1 MGNKL
6 FLISYYFAPLGRADG
21 VNRTYLVKHL
31 AELGWDIE
39 VISCA
44 NPHAL
49 LRNFHRDESLLKILP
64 SGVRHHRVR
73 STYWGPLGGVASL
86 LGMADDP
93 FGNWRWPVLR
103 QARALFH
110 VPGILYAVVPPV
122 VNATIAWEI
131 ARDKK
136 YPLVIDFRDNEF
148 KIPPSVVNDAGTI
161 IASTQQSLDEMRRFY
176 RLGNDRGIEVQNG
189 YPEDL
194 RLLPVKQRGR
204 PGQLRIVYAGLL
216 NLEQDPAVLARAVRF
231 MERRYPETRNTVLV
245 DYFGPQ
251 NYYTRLFLRNYLSD
265 TIRFRGYR
273 PFQEILGELA
283 DADLAYSSLR
293 ADAKSYCIPSKVF
306 QYLSVE
312 TPILAAGPEGALKE
326 MITRTGI
333 GRFSA
338 YEDLA
343 SQANDIRYLL
353 GNEGSRMEMVE
364 NIRRIKQ
371 QYAMR
376 SQVKTLSEHLKWL
389 VG

>member
-231 MERRYPETRNTVLV
+231 MERRYPETRTPSLWTISAHKITTPAFFCGTICRTPSVSGGTDRFKRYWESWPMPIWPTPPSERMRNPTASHQKYFNT
-245 DYFGPQ
+245 
-251 NYYTRLFLRNYLSD
+251 FL
-265 TIRFRGYR
+265 
-273 PFQEILGELA
+273 
-283 DADLAYSSLR
+283 
-293 ADAKSYCIPSKVF
+293 
-306 QYLSVE
+306 
-312 TPILAAGPEGALKE
+312 
-326 MITRTGI
+326 
-333 GRFSA
+333 
-338 YEDLA
+338 
-343 SQANDIRYLL
+343 
-353 GNEGSRMEMVE
+353 
-364 NIRRIKQ
+364 
-371 QYAMR
+371 
-376 SQVKTLSEHLKWL
+376 
-389 VG
+389 